1 MKKVIKV
8 SFMIVFFILLIGMF
22 SSVFATE
29 DDYSIKIS
37 SNQTEWTTS
46 DVLLM
51 IEISTNK
58 IPEVDEN
65 VAIQILLGE
74 ESESNKWTDLGSSTN
89 IAVLKKPYTYIIKN
103 NIKVSVRIISW
114 KLQDKSDLKQL
125 AIQTYQVSNID
136 KTNPIIEKIDSTI
149 TNNSIVLDIK
159 SKDNESGI
167 AKYTCTCEQI
177 SKNETGVNPKFEF
190 TNLEENKEYKFQI
203 TVEDKMG
210 NKTTQTQTLKTKTT
224 ENKLVNEVNN
234 NAVGNTNITNTEIN
248 NTNMDNT
255 NITNTNV
262 DNTIANK
269 IIPQIG
275 KSHLLFGILLI
286 IGYIIIKTK
295 DRI

>member
-1 MKKVIKV
+1 MKKVIKL

-37 SNQTEWTTS
+37 SNQTEWTIS

-51 IEISTNK
+51 IEITTNK
-58 IPEVDEN
+58 ILEVDEN

-74 ESESNKWTDLGSSTN
+74 ESESNKWADLGSSTN

-103 NIKVSVRIISW
+103 NTKVSVRIISW

-125 AIQTYQVSNID
+125 TIQTYQVSNID

-167 AKYTCTCEQI
+167 AKYTCACEQI
-177 SKNETGVNPKFEF
+177 SKNETSANPKFEF

-210 NKTTQTQTLKTKTT
+210 NKTTQTQILKTN
-224 ENKLVNEVNN
+224 ENKPANEVNN
-234 NAVGNTNITNTEIN
+234 NTVENTNITNTEIN
-248 NTNMDNT
+248 NTN
-255 NITNTNV
+255 IANTNV